1 MNHHGPITKA
11 HQPVRD
17 RDALLPAALE
27 VVLDRHGDMR
37 GGVFGGFGAAEILP
51 TLRGA
56 MKLPESL
63 RPAGHHVRSVRFV
76 VPHQLRDVPDQSR
89 DGAPASRCARARA
102 ATRLLR

>member
-56 MKLPESL
+56 MKSL
-63 RPAGHHVRSVRFV
+63 HSVTIGRPGK
-76 VPHQLRDVPDQSR
+76 SR
-89 DGAPASRCARARA
+89 LTYCPKV
-102 ATRLLR
+102 